1 MKTEIISANEVKNT
15 PVILDEFGESLKVF
29 GRLEVSTPEP
39 AVLATGNLN
48 RVDVEGGGVIRA
60 KNRAIEASGVDTSI
74 TNEGTI
80 DGGRDG
86 IYFTNGGQASGRV
99 LNKGTI
105 TSNSRAVNIGG
116 KDIVVINEGLITT
129 TADPRN
135 GTVYSDVTANNY
147 FLENRGSIDVG
158 QGNNGDAISWEL
170 GGEVRTSIVNSGLAQ
185 GRGVAKE
192 KNLSSAVRLF
202 RPDTI
207 KEVVSFNGNIEN
219 SGLLTAENGAAV
231 VVQSGVTLNGSIINS
246 GEISSANPDDGIGI
260 SFKNG
265 SELNGAILNTG
276 LINGGQDGINFA
288 DGSELNGEILNT
300 GLINGGQD
308 GINFANGGQVSGVV
322 RNKGTITSASRAINI
337 GGDQITVINEGLI
350 TTTADPRN
358 GTVYSDVTAN
368 NYFLDNRGLIDV
380 GQGNN
385 GDAISWELGGEVRT
399 SIVNSGLAQG
409 RGVAKGTNLSSAVR
423 LFRPD
428 QIKEVVSFNGNIE
441 NSGTLAAENGAT
453 VAIQEGVQL
462 NGFIVNTG
470 SIEGGAYDYGKLAID
485 VSESANTVRVINE
498 GTING
503 DVILSA
509 NNDIFDSSF
518 GITNGKVDGGAG
530 DDTLIGGSGNDILAG
545 NTGVDTL
552 TGGAGKDSF
561 AFLDDPFVGGK
572 ALQKPDVITDF
583 SIGEDNL
590 VFEKDKLG
598 IDKFS
603 FQQAKTGDLTGNSN
617 LLVLL
622 NPFENAAAAAKAV
635 ADSGIESD
643 EGVFV
648 YFNEKL
654 GFSRVVFSQDLGDGG
669 PISVL
674 GNLTNLTDPGV
685 QGQFSANNFILA

>member
-1 MKTEIISANEVKNT
+1 MTTNIIPANEVSNT

-29 GRLEVSTPEP
+29 GRLEVSAQEP
-39 AVLATGNLN
+39 AVLAKGNLN
-48 RVDVEGGGVIRA
+48 RVDVESSGVIRGEN
-60 KNRAIEASGVDTSI
+60 KAIEANGVGTSI

-86 IYFTNGGQASGRV
+86 IDFTNGGQASGRV
-99 LNKGTI
+99 TNKGTI
-105 TSNSRAVNIGG
+105 TSASRAINIGG
-116 KDIVVINEGLITT
+116 NAVTVINEGLITT
-129 TADPRN
+129 SADPRN

-147 FLENRGSIDVG
+147 FLDNKGLIDVG
-158 QGNNGDAISWEL
+158 QGNKGDAISWEL
-170 GGEVRTSIVNSGLAQ
+170 GGEVTTSIVNSGLAQ
-185 GRGVAKE
+185 GRGVAQGT
-192 KNLSSAVRLF
+192 NLSSAVRLF

-207 KEVVSFNGNIEN
+207 EEIVSFNGNIEN
-219 SGLLTAENGAAV
+219 SGLLTAEKGAAV
-231 VVQSGVTLNGSIINS
+231 VVQPGVRVNGSIINS
-246 GEISSANPDDGIGI
+246 GEITSANPDNGIGI
-260 SFKNG
+260 SFEN
-265 SELNGAILNTG
+265 
-276 LINGGQDGINFA
+276 
-288 DGSELNGEILNT
+288 GSELNGEILNT
-300 GLINGGQD
+300 GLINGGRD

-322 RNKGTITSASRAINI
+322 RNKGTITSTSRAINI

-350 TTTADPRN
+350 TTSADPRN

-385 GDAISWELGGEVRT
+385 GDAISWELGGEVTT

-409 RGVAKGTNLSSAVR
+409 RGVAQEGNLSSAVR

-428 QIKEVVSFNGNIE
+428 TIEEVVSFNGNIE
-441 NSGTLAAENGAT
+441 NSGTLTAENGAT

-470 SIEGGAYDYGKLAID
+470 SIEGGAFDGGKLAID

-509 NNDIFDSSF
+509 NNDLFDGSL

-530 DDTLIGGSGNDILAG
+530 DDIIKGGGSNDFLAG
-545 NTGVDTL
+545 GSGVDTL
-552 TGGAGKDSF
+552 TGGPGKDSF
-561 AFLDDPFVGGK
+561 AFIDDPFSGGEPMLN
-572 ALQKPDVITDF
+572 AATGINVLNRPDNITDF
-583 SIGEDNL
+583 IIGEDNL
-590 VFEKDKLG
+590 VFEKGKLG
-598 IDKFS
+598 IDQFN
-603 FQQAKTGDLTGNSN
+603 FQQANSGDLAGDSN

-622 NPFENAAAAAKAV
+622 NPFANAAAAAKAV
-635 ADSGIESD
+635 ADSGVTSD

-648 YFNEKL
+648 YFNTTL

-674 GNLTNLTDPGV
+674 GNLQNLTDPGV
-685 QGQFSANNFILA
+685 QGQFSADNFLLCLC

>member
-1 MKTEIISANEVKNT
+1 MTTNNIPANEVRNV

-29 GRLEVSTPEP
+29 GRLEVNGQEP
-39 AVLATGNLN
+39 AVLTKGNLN
-48 RVDVEGGGVIRA
+48 RVDVEGSGVIRA
-60 KNRAIEASGVDTSI
+60 KNRAIEANGIDTSI

-80 DGGRDG
+80 DGGQDG

-105 TSNSRAVNIGG
+105 TSASRAVNIGG
-116 KDIVVINEGLITT
+116 DQITVVNEGTITT
-129 TADPRN
+129 SADPRN
-135 GTVYSDVTANNY
+135 GTVYSDKTANNY
-147 FLENRGSIDVG
+147 FLDNKGLIDVG
-158 QGNNGDAISWEL
+158 KGNNGDAISWEL
-170 GGEVRTSIVNSGLAQ
+170 GGEVTTSIVNSGLAQ
-185 GRGVAKE
+185 GRGEAKE

-202 RPDTI
+202 NPEPT

-231 VVQSGVTLNGSIINS
+231 VVQPGVILNGSIINS
-246 GEISSANPDDGIGI
+246 GEITSANPKNGIGI
-260 SFKNG
+260 SFEN
-265 SELNGAILNTG
+265 
-276 LINGGQDGINFA
+276 
-288 DGSELNGEILNT
+288 GSELNGEILNT
-300 GLINGGQD
+300 GLINGGRD

-322 RNKGTITSASRAINI
+322 RNKGTITSTSRAINI

-385 GDAISWELGGEVRT
+385 GDAISWELGGEVKT

-409 RGVAKGTNLSSAVR
+409 RGVAQGTNLSSAVR

-428 QIKEVVSFNGNIE
+428 EIKEVVSFNGNIE

-470 SIEGGAYDYGKLAID
+470 SIEGGAYNYGKLAID

-509 NNDIFDSSF
+509 NNDLFDSSL

-530 DDTLIGGSGNDILAG
+530 DDIIKGGGNNDFLAG
-545 NTGVDTL
+545 NVGVDTL

-561 AFLDDPFVGGK
+561 AFIDDPFSGGQP
-572 ALQKPDVITDF
+572 ALNAATGINVLNNPDKITDF
-583 SIGEDNL
+583 IIGEDNL
-590 VFEKDKLG
+590 VFAKGKLG
-598 IDKFS
+598 IDQFN
-603 FQQAKTGDLTGNSN
+603 FQQAKSGDLAGNSN

-622 NPFENAAAAAKAV
+622 NPFANAAEAAKAV

-648 YFNEKL
+648 YFNKTL

-669 PISVL
+669 AISVL
-674 GNLTNLTDPGV
+674 GNLQNLTDPGV
-685 QGQFSANNFILA
+685 QGQFSANNFLLA